1 MKNKVITI
9 SLIALFSIG
18 LWISVALSQDY
29 ITTVQVPVQYSDLP
43 PNYSVGYSSVDEVYL
58 QIKGKGWE
66 LAKLDLAR
74 RVGYNIPVRKRAG
87 HHKNNL
93 SDFIEAN
100 SWITNTFQVLD
111 ISPNQIEY
119 DVERTGAKVVKVAKN
134 FNLILKPGY
143 GIVSPVSILPETVEI
158 SGPSQ
163 LLQKID
169 TIKTQFREYDNI
181 SDNFNSEI
189 SLETIEGITV
199 SQKNCIVK
207 FDVQRIVDKTFEGI
221 EVETRAVPF
230 SKELVLYPSKINV
243 VLRGGINTLGKLSND
258 SIKAYV
264 DYWSALKENSGSIE
278 PVVEIPN
285 FTTLSDIVPKK
296 IEYII
301 KQH

>member
-29 ITTVQVPVQYSDLP
+29 VMTVIVPVQYSDLP
-43 PNYSVGYSSVDEVYL
+43 PNYSIGSTSVDEVYL

-74 RVGYNIPVRKRAG
+74 RVEFNIPVHKRVG
-87 HHKNNL
+87 HHKNNI

-100 SWITNTFQVLD
+100 SWLTNTFQVLD
-111 ISPNQIEY
+111 IAPSQVEY
-119 DVERTGAKVVKVAKN
+119 DVEKTGTKTVKVGKN
-134 FNLILKPGY
+134 INLVFKPGY
-143 GIVSPVSILPETVEI
+143 GIVSQVSIEPATVEI
-158 SGPSQ
+158 SGPPQ
-163 LLQKID
+163 LLDKID
-169 TIKTQFREYDNI
+169 SVKTQFIEFDDISDNI
-181 SDNFNSEI
+181 SADLPLEEI
-189 SLETIEGITV
+189 NGITV
-199 SQKNCIVK
+199 FPKKCKVK
-207 FDVQRIVDKTFEGI
+207 FEVQKIVDKTFEGI
-221 EVETRAVPF
+221 EVEARSVPY
-230 SKELVLYPSKINV
+230 SKELVLYPGKIDV

-278 PVVEIPN
+278 PVVEIPK
-285 FTTLSDIVPKK
+285 FTTLSDIQPEK